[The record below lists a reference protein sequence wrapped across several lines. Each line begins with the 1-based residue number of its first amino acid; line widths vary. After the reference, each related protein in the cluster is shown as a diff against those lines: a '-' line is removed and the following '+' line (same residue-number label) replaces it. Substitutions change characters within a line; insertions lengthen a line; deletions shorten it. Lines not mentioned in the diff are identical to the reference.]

1 MQNFSMLVS
10 VFFFSLCA
18 FAIFVSFYVLGLDL
32 RNKLNQLYFGLGYC
46 FIFWAFGCSIANS
59 TQELPA
65 VTMWLRLSGV
75 AWSFCYSVL
84 LHFVL
89 QFTQSPALKKWW
101 VFLLVY
107 APAGASAVLFFVKLL
122 FSPLAYEL
130 VLTALGWVMTGSVK
144 AISLVLLL
152 SSLLQAALC
161 LILLRRYAKKQTEE
175 AALNSTRVIAQSLI
189 ILLVGTALYLLVTI
203 VLSIRTP
210 QLMPLLMI
218 FPLGSIFYCVQR
230 YGLMDN
236 RRPEEKRLILD
247 EKMHTRLLDYLC
259 LMYLVAGFL
268 NFVITYFIYHASTV
282 SEVLPFSLL
291 MLLFGLGIWISSRL
305 RLANDIKE
313 YIALAVICVS
323 IPVITLHFADTG
335 AITIWPFPFVFMFV
349 AMLYE
354 KKDALVYVTFSALL
368 SQIALFSF
376 TPVPPLGV
384 KPDDYLIR
392 MLIFLIGFLIA
403 VFINKV
409 YVSRLKQSRA
419 QIQLQKLFFELSSEL
434 VSSSLYNI
442 REKIEHTLSRLGMF
456 FGVEQ
461 AYMLLTL
468 GGGSMIN
475 SVVQWHKEGIPSVE
489 PKYLGMDVDEA
500 KEIHSLMEQAHA
512 AAMFPVGVNQTS
524 FGILAMPC
532 PDKSICSE
540 ENRAAMRIIANMLG
554 DALSKAES
562 ERAIN
567 EMAYYDHLTN
577 LPNRLS
583 FNSRVEQAIQTVS
596 RRGRRFAVLFLDL
609 DSFKNVNDTMG
620 HESGDLLLKLIS
632 KQLISSLRPKDT
644 VSRFGGDEFLVL
656 INDLAALSDIPLI
669 VDRIMNLFRAPFCLD
684 GQELNITASAGISVY
699 PIDGTTADALVK
711 NADIAM
717 YQAKAKGKNQYVIC
731 SPSLKQEVT
740 DRLNLTNNLYRA
752 LDRQE
757 LMLHY
762 QPQIDVKCGAII
774 GLEALL
780 RWKHPELGMVPPY
793 SFIPLAEQT
802 GLINPIGEWVLH
814 TACAQSVHWQEKG
827 LPAVRMAVNISAI
840 QFSNPNFAQ
849 QVARVLQQTGL
860 NPACL
865 ELELTESAALQN
877 VEHTM
882 QTLSGLKGLGVSI
895 SIDDFGTE
903 YSSLSRL
910 KLLPIDRIK
919 MDMQFVHSI
928 GGTSKDQAVTKI
940 IISLAKNL
948 GLKVIAEGVETK
960 QQLDFLAQRMCDEVQ
975 GYYYFHPM
983 PAEEVEDV
991 LRERGSI
998 EPTPDYSG
1006 L

>member
-1 MQNFSMLVS
+1 MQNSSMLVS

-18 FAIFVSFYVLGLDL
+18 FAIFVSFYVLGLGL
-32 RNKLNQLYFGLGYC
+32 RNKLNQLFFGVGYC
-46 FIFWAFGCSIANS
+46 FILWALGCSIANS
-59 TQELPA
+59 TEERSIVIL
-65 VTMWLRLSGV
+65 WLRLAEISWG
-75 AWSFCYSVL
+75 FCYSVL

-89 QFTQSPALKKWW
+89 QFTRSPVLKKWW
-101 VFLLVY
+101 TYFLVY
-107 APAGASAVLFFVKLL
+107 GPATASTVLFFARPLV
-122 FSPLAYEL
+122 SPTPYGLSPTL
-130 VLTALGWVMTGSVK
+130 LGWVITGNLT
-144 AISLVLLL
+144 I
-152 SSLLQAALC
+152 SSLWFMIYTLLYAVLC
-161 LILLRRYAKKQTEE
+161 VLVLRRYVKRQ
-175 AALNSTRVIAQSLI
+175 AASPVRSSARVITQSLV
-189 ILLVGTALYLLVTI
+189 ILVAGTVLYLVMNIALPFLI
-203 VLSIRTP
+203 P
-210 QLMPLLMI
+210 QSTPLLML
-218 FPLGSIFYCVQR
+218 FPIGSIFYCVLR
-230 YGLMDN
+230 YRLMDSRN
-236 RRPEEKRLILD
+236 PEDKRLILD
-247 EKMHTRLLDYLC
+247 EKMHTRLFDYLG
-259 LMYLVAGFL
+259 LMYLGGSFL
-268 NFVITYFIYHASTV
+268 YFMIQYYIYRTLAV
-282 SEVLPFSLL
+282 SDIISFSAL
-291 MLLFGLGIWISSRL
+291 MLLFGLAIWISSRL
-305 RLANDIKE
+305 RFSDSLKE
-313 YIALAVICVS
+313 YIALAVICIS
-323 IPVITLHFADTG
+323 IPVITLHFADKG
-335 AITIWPFPFVFMFV
+335 AMAIWPFPFMFLFI
-349 AMLYE
+349 ALLYE
-354 KKDALVYVTFSALL
+354 KKDALISVTVSAII
-368 SQIALFSF
+368 SQIALWTFAPAGSV
-376 TPVPPLGV
+376 TI
-384 KPDDYLIR
+384 KPDHYLIR
-392 MLIFLIGFLIA
+392 MLIFLIGFIVAL
-403 VFINKV
+403 FINKV
-409 YVSRLKQSRA
+409 YVSRLRQSRA

-442 REKIEHTLSRLGMF
+442 REKIEHTLSSLGMF
-456 FGVEQ
+456 FHLEQ
-461 AYMLLTL
+461 AYMLLAL
-468 GGGSMIN
+468 GGETVVN
-475 SVVQWHKEGIPSVE
+475 SVLQWNKDGVSSAES
-489 PKYLGMDVDEA
+489 KYLGMDIEEA
-500 KEIHSLMEQAHA
+500 KNIHGRMENEHA
-512 AAMFPVGVNQTS
+512 AAMFPVSVNQIS
-524 FGILAMPC
+524 FGVLVMLC
-532 PDKSICSE
+532 TDKNTCTE

-583 FNSRVEQAIQTVS
+583 FNSRVEQAIQMVS
-596 RRGRRFAVLFLDL
+596 RRNRQFAVLFLDL

-632 KQLISSLRPKDT
+632 RQLISSLRPKDT

-656 INDLAALSDIPLI
+656 INDLVSLNDLPLI
-669 VDRIMNLFRAPFCLD
+669 ADRIMNLFRTPFCLD
-684 GQELNITASAGISVY
+684 GQEFNITASAGISVY
-699 PIDGTTADALVK
+699 PADGTTADALVK

-731 SPSLKQEVT
+731 SASLKQEVT

-757 LMLHY
+757 LMLYY
-762 QPQIDVKCGAII
+762 QPQIDVKSGAII

-793 SFIPLAEQT
+793 SFIPLAEHT

-814 TACAQSVHWQEKG
+814 TACAQSVRWQEMG

-840 QFSNPNFAQ
+840 QFSNPAFAQ
-849 QVARVLQQTGL
+849 QVARVLQQTAL

-882 QTLSGLKGLGVSI
+882 HALSGLKDLGISI

-983 PAEEVEDV
+983 PAEEVEAV
-991 LRERGSI
+991 LRERGAI